1 MREEFGFF
9 MFDTLIKKILTAR
22 VYDVAIETPVHQASF
37 LSDRLGRTVI
47 FKREDLQPV
56 YSFKCRGAY
65 NKMVGI
71 PRQILEKGV
80 IAASAGNHAQ
90 GVALGAQKLKIPAVI
105 VMPTTTPFIKIRSV
119 KARGAKVILYGD
131 SFDEALVKSQELVAE
146 YNYTFLHP
154 FDDIDVIAGQG
165 TVAVELLRQVMQP
178 IDAVFIPV
186 GGGGLAAGMA
196 AYIKYVRPEIK
207 VIAVE
212 PADAA
217 CLAAAMDA
225 KERVVLAQVG
235 LFADGVAVKQIGEN
249 NFNILKETCDEVIT
263 VTTDEICAAVK
274 DVFDDVRSV
283 NEPAGA
289 LAVAGLKK
297 YAEREGSGESLVAV
311 LSGANVNFD
320 RIRHVAERAEVGER
334 REAILAVTIPERPGA
349 FKSFC
354 EHIGSRNITEFNYRY
369 ADQNEAHIFVGVATD
384 PSTDD
389 RKELVSRLNLAKFSV
404 VDMTDNELAKLHIR
418 HMVGG
423 RSPEA
428 GSELVF
434 RFEFPERPGAL
445 LKFLNRIGS
454 RWNISAF
461 HYRNHGAAYG
471 RVLVAMQAGLSERD
485 ELVSYFDDIG
495 YTYFDETENP
505 AVSLFI
511 RERFLQ

>member
-1 MREEFGFF
+1 
-9 MFDTLIKKILTAR
+9 MFDALIKKILSAR
-22 VYDVAIETPVHQASF
+22 VYDVATVTPVHPAPF
-37 LSDRLGRTVI
+37 LSKRLGRTVF

-65 NKMVGI
+65 NKMVSI
-71 PRQILEKGV
+71 PQEILAKGV

-90 GVALGAQKLKIPAVI
+90 GVALAAQKLKIPAII
-105 VMPTTTPFIKIRSV
+105 VMPTTTPAIKVRSV
-119 KARGAKVILYGD
+119 KARGAQVILHGD
-131 SFDEALVKSQELVAE
+131 SFDEAFEKSQELVTE
-146 YNYTFLHP
+146 YDYTYLHP
-154 FDDIDVIAGQG
+154 FDDTEVIAGQG
-165 TVAVELLRQVMQP
+165 TVAVELLGQLTRP

-196 AYIKYVRPEIK
+196 AYIKYVRPDIK

-212 PADAA
+212 PEDAA
-217 CLAAAMDA
+217 CLAAAMHA
-225 KERVVLAQVG
+225 KSRVVLPQVG
-235 LFADGVAVKQIGEN
+235 LFADGVAVKQIGAN
-249 NFNILKETCDEVIT
+249 TFDILKDACDEVIT

-297 YAEREGSGESLVAV
+297 YSEREGPGDALVAV
-311 LSGANVNFD
+311 LSGANINFD
-320 RIRHVAERAEVGER
+320 RIRHVAERAEVGEK

-349 FKSFC
+349 FKAFC
-354 EHIGSRNITEFNYRY
+354 EQIGNRNITEFNYRF
-369 ADQNEAHIFVGVATD
+369 ADRDQAYIFVGVNTD
-384 PSTDD
+384 PTTDD
-389 RKELVSRLNLAKFSV
+389 RVRLVKKLSEADLPV

-471 RVLVAMQAGLSERD
+471 RVLVSMQAELSEQA
-485 ELVSYFDDIG
+485 ELATYFDDIG
-495 YTYFDETENP
+495 YTYFNETENP
-505 AVSLFI
+505 AVSLFM
-511 RERFLQ
+511 RS

>member
-1 MREEFGFF
+1 
-9 MFDTLIKKILTAR
+9 MFDQLIRKILSAR
-22 VYDVAIETPVHQASF
+22 VYDVAIESPVHAAPF
-37 LSDRLGRTVI
+37 LSSRLGREVL

-65 NKMVGI
+65 NKMVQI
-71 PRQILEKGV
+71 PPEQLALGV
-80 IAASAGNHAQ
+80 VAASAGNHAQ
-90 GVALGAQKLKIPAVI
+90 GVALGAQKLKIPALI
-105 VMPTTTPFIKIRSV
+105 VMPTTTPQIKVRSV
-119 KARGAKVILYGD
+119 RARGAQVILHGD
-131 SFDEALVKSQELVAE
+131 SFDEAFIKSQELVSE
-146 YNYTFLHP
+146 FGYTYLHP
-154 FDDIDVIAGQG
+154 FDDMDVIAGQG
-165 TVAVELLRQVMQP
+165 TVAVELLRQVTKP

-207 VIAVE
+207 IIAVE
-212 PADAA
+212 PEDAA
-217 CLAAAMDA
+217 CLWAALEADA
-225 KERVVLAQVG
+225 RVVLPQVG
-235 LFADGVAVKQIGEN
+235 LFADGVAVKQIGQN
-249 NFNILKETCDEVIT
+249 TFDVLRHTCDEVIR

-289 LAVAGLKK
+289 LSVAGLKK
-297 YAEREGSGESLVAV
+297 YAEREGPGGALVAV

-334 REAILAVTIPERPGA
+334 REAILGVTIPERPGA
-349 FKSFC
+349 FQQFC
-354 EHIGSRNITEFNYRY
+354 QHLGTRNITEFNYRY
-369 ADQNEAHIFVGVATD
+369 ADAAEAHIFVGVTTD
-384 PSTDD
+384 PNGTDRSQLISD
-389 RKELVSRLNLAKFSV
+389 LSAAGLPV

-471 RVLVAMQAGLSERD
+471 RVLVSMQAAQSERE
-485 ELVSYFDDIG
+485 ELARYFADIG
-495 YTYFDETENP
+495 YVYFDETENP
-505 AVSLFI
+505 AVTMFM
-511 RERFLQ
+511 RT

>member
-1 MREEFGFF
+1 
-9 MFDTLIKKILTAR
+9 MFDALIKKILSAR
-22 VYDVAIETPVHQASF
+22 VYDVAIETPVHSAPF
-37 LSDRLGRTVI
+37 LSKRLGRTVF

-65 NKMVGI
+65 NKMVSI
-71 PRQILEKGV
+71 PKEILAKGV

-90 GVALGAQKLKIPAVI
+90 GVALGAQKLKIPAII
-105 VMPTTTPFIKIRSV
+105 VMPTTTPAIKVRSV
-119 KARGAKVILYGD
+119 KARGAQVVLHGD
-131 SFDEALVKSQELVAE
+131 SFDEAFEKSQELVTE
-146 YNYTFLHP
+146 YDYTYLHP
-154 FDDIDVIAGQG
+154 FDDAEVIAGQG
-165 TVAVELLRQVMQP
+165 TVAVELLRQLMRP

-212 PADAA
+212 PEDAA
-217 CLAAAMDA
+217 CLAAAMHA
-225 KERVVLAQVG
+225 KSRVVLPQVG
-235 LFADGVAVKQIGEN
+235 LFADGVAVKQIGKNTFEV
-249 NFNILKETCDEVIT
+249 LKDACDEVLT

-289 LAVAGLKK
+289 LSVAGLKK
-297 YAEREGSGESLVAV
+297 YAEREGAGDALVAV

-320 RIRHVAERAEVGER
+320 RIRHVAERAEVGEK

-349 FKSFC
+349 FKAFC
-354 EHIGSRNITEFNYRY
+354 EQIGNRNITEFNYRF
-369 ADQNEAHIFVGVATD
+369 ADRDQAHIFVGVTTD
-384 PSTDD
+384 PTTDD
-389 RKELVSRLNLAKFSV
+389 RARLVDKLSEADLPV
-404 VDMTDNELAKLHIR
+404 IDMTDNELAKLHIR

-471 RVLVAMQAGLSERD
+471 RVLISMQADLAEQV
-485 ELVSYFDDIG
+485 ELASYFDDIG
-495 YTYFDETENP
+495 YTYFNETENP
-505 AVSLFI
+505 AVSLFM
-511 RERFLQ
+511 RS

>member
-1 MREEFGFF
+1 
-9 MFDTLIKKILTAR
+9 MFDALIKKILSAR
-22 VYDVAIETPVHQASF
+22 VYDVATETPVHSAPF
-37 LSDRLGRTVI
+37 LSKRLGRTVF

-65 NKMVGI
+65 NKMVSI
-71 PRQILEKGV
+71 PKKILAKGV

-90 GVALGAQKLKIPAVI
+90 GVALGAQKLKIPAII
-105 VMPTTTPFIKIRSV
+105 VMPTTTPAIKVRSV
-119 KARGAKVILYGD
+119 KARGAQVVLYGD
-131 SFDEALVKSQELVAE
+131 SFDEAFEKSQELATE
-146 YNYTFLHP
+146 YGYTYLHP
-154 FDDIDVIAGQG
+154 FDDAEVIAGQG
-165 TVAVELLRQVMQP
+165 TVAVELLRQLTRP

-212 PADAA
+212 PEDAA
-217 CLAAAMDA
+217 CLAAAMHA
-225 KERVVLAQVG
+225 KSRVVLPQVG
-235 LFADGVAVKQIGEN
+235 LFADGVAVKQIGKNTFEV
-249 NFNILKETCDEVIT
+249 LKEACDEVIT

-297 YAEREGSGESLVAV
+297 YAEREEAGDALVAV

-320 RIRHVAERAEVGER
+320 RIRHVAERAEVGEK

-349 FKSFC
+349 FKAFC
-354 EHIGSRNITEFNYRY
+354 EQIGNRNITEFNYRF
-369 ADQNEAHIFVGVATD
+369 ADRDEAYIFVGVTTD
-384 PSTDD
+384 PTTDD
-389 RKELVSRLNLAKFSV
+389 RARLVNKLSEADLPV

-471 RVLVAMQAGLSERD
+471 RVLVSMQAELSEQV
-485 ELVSYFDDIG
+485 ELASYFDDIG
-495 YTYFDETENP
+495 YTYFNETQNP
-505 AVSLFI
+505 AVRLFM
-511 RERFLQ
+511 RS

>member
-1 MREEFGFF
+1 
-9 MFDTLIKKILTAR
+9 MFDSLIKKILAAR
-22 VYDVAIETPVHQASF
+22 VYDVAIESPVHVAPF
-37 LSDRLGRTVI
+37 LSQRLGRTI
-47 FKREDLQPV
+47 LFKREDLQPV

-65 NKMVGI
+65 NKMVRI
-71 PRQILEKGV
+71 PREILDKGV

-105 VMPTTTPFIKIRSV
+105 VMPTTTPAIKVKSV
-119 KARGAKVILYGD
+119 KARGAQVVLFGD
-131 SFDEALVKSQELVAE
+131 SFDEALIKSQELVKK
-146 YNYTFLHP
+146 YGYTFLHP
-154 FDDIDVIAGQG
+154 FDDLDVIAGQG
-165 TVAVELLRQVMQP
+165 TVAVELLRQVNKP
-178 IDAVFIPV
+178 IEAIFVPV

-207 VIAVE
+207 VIGVE
-212 PADAA
+212 PEDAA
-217 CLAAAMDA
+217 CLAAA
-225 KERVVLAQVG
+225 KRSGKRTVLSQVG

-249 NFNILKETCDEVIT
+249 NFNVLKDACDHVIT

-297 YAEREGSGESLVAV
+297 YAERENAGDALVAV

-334 REAILAVTIPERPGA
+334 REAILGVTIPERPGS
-349 FKSFC
+349 FRSFC
-354 EHIGSRNITEFNYRY
+354 KELGNRNITEFNYRY
-369 ADQNEAHIFVGVATD
+369 ADSNEAHIFVGVTTD

-389 RKELVSRLNLAKFSV
+389 RFNLIKRLQSVGLEV

-428 GSELVF
+428 GSELIF

-445 LKFLNRIGS
+445 LKFLDRIGS

-471 RVLVAMQAGLSERD
+471 RVLVSMQADFGERK
-485 ELVSYFDDIG
+485 ELLSYFDDIG
-495 YTYFDETENP
+495 YTYYDETENP
-505 AVSLFI
+505 AVRMFMKV
-511 RERFLQ
+511 

>member
-1 MREEFGFF
+1 MVSIPQE
-9 MFDTLIKKILTAR
+9 ILA
-22 VYDVAIETPVHQASF
+22 
-37 LSDRLGRTVI
+37 
-47 FKREDLQPV
+47 
-56 YSFKCRGAY
+56 
-65 NKMVGI
+65 
-71 PRQILEKGV
+71 KGV

-90 GVALGAQKLKIPAVI
+90 GVALAAQKLKIPAII
-105 VMPTTTPFIKIRSV
+105 VMPTTTPAIKVRSV
-119 KARGAKVILYGD
+119 KARGAQVILHGD
-131 SFDEALVKSQELVAE
+131 SFDEAFEKSQELVTE
-146 YNYTFLHP
+146 YDYTYLHP
-154 FDDIDVIAGQG
+154 FDDTEVIAGQG
-165 TVAVELLRQVMQP
+165 TVAVELLGQLTRP

-196 AYIKYVRPEIK
+196 AYIKYVRPDIK

-212 PADAA
+212 PEDAA
-217 CLAAAMDA
+217 CLAAAMHA
-225 KERVVLAQVG
+225 KSRVVLPQVG
-235 LFADGVAVKQIGEN
+235 LFADGVAVKQIGAN
-249 NFNILKETCDEVIT
+249 TFDILKDACDEVIT

-297 YAEREGSGESLVAV
+297 YSEREGPGDALVAV
-311 LSGANVNFD
+311 LSGANINFD
-320 RIRHVAERAEVGER
+320 RIRHVAERAEVGEK

-349 FKSFC
+349 FKAFC
-354 EHIGSRNITEFNYRY
+354 EQIGNRNITEFNYRF
-369 ADQNEAHIFVGVATD
+369 ADRDQAYIFVGVNTD
-384 PSTDD
+384 PTTDD
-389 RKELVSRLNLAKFSV
+389 RVRLVKKLSEADLPV

-471 RVLVAMQAGLSERD
+471 RVLVSMQAELSEQA
-485 ELVSYFDDIG
+485 ELATYFDDIG
-495 YTYFDETENP
+495 YTYFNETENP
-505 AVSLFI
+505 AVSLFM
-511 RERFLQ
+511 RS

>member
-1 MREEFGFF
+1 

-22 VYDVAIETPVHQASF
+22 VYDVAIETPVNQASF
-37 LSDRLGRTVI
+37 LSQRLGRTVLL
-47 FKREDLQPV
+47 KREDLQPV

-65 NKMVGI
+65 NKMVSI
-71 PRQILEKGV
+71 PRKILDKGV
-80 IAASAGNHAQ
+80 ITASAGNHAQ
-90 GVALGAQKLKIPAVI
+90 GVALAAQKLKVAVII
-105 VMPTTTPFIKIRSV
+105 VMPTTTPFIKVRSV
-119 KARGAKVILYGD
+119 KARGAQVILHGD
-131 SFDEALVKSQELVAE
+131 NFDEAFVRSQELVRE
-146 YNYTFLHP
+146 NDYTYLHP

-165 TVAVELLRQVMQP
+165 TVAVELLKQVMQP

-207 VIAVE
+207 VVAVE
-212 PADAA
+212 PEDAA
-217 CLAAAMDA
+217 CLAAAMQA
-225 KERVVLAQVG
+225 KERVILKQVG

-249 NFNILKETCDEVIT
+249 NFDVLKDTCDEVIT

-289 LAVAGLKK
+289 LSVAGLKK
-297 YAEREGSGESLVAV
+297 YAEREGAGEALVAV

-320 RIRHVAERAEVGER
+320 RIRHVAERAEIGER

-349 FKSFC
+349 FKAFC
-354 EHIGSRNITEFNYRY
+354 EQIGSRNITEFNYRY
-369 ADQNEAHIFVGVATD
+369 SDHSEAHIFVGIATD
-384 PSTDD
+384 PATDD
-389 RKELVSRLNLAKFSV
+389 RKELVSRLNAAQLPV

-423 RSPEA
+423 RSTEA

-445 LKFLNRIGS
+445 MKFLNHIGS

-471 RVLVAMQAGLSERD
+471 RVLVSMQAAFSERD
-485 ELVSYFDDIG
+485 ELLSYFNDIG
-495 YTYFDETENP
+495 YTYFDETNNP

-511 RERFLQ
+511 KGQFV

>member
-1 MREEFGFF
+1 MS
-9 MFDTLIKKILTAR
+9 DHLIQKILTAR
-22 VYDVAIETPVHQASF
+22 VYDVAIESPVHKAPF
-37 LSDRLGRTVI
+37 LSSRLGREVLY
-47 FKREDLQPV
+47 KREDLQPV

-65 NKMVGI
+65 NKMLSIDPEV
-71 PRQILEKGV
+71 LSKGV

-90 GVALGAQKLKIPAVI
+90 GVALGAQRLKIPAVI
-105 VMPTTTPFIKIRSV
+105 VMPTTTPAIKVRSA
-119 KARGAKVILYGD
+119 KARGAQVILHGD
-131 SFDEALVKSQELVAE
+131 SFDEAFAKSQELISQ
-146 YNYTFLHP
+146 YGYTYLHP
-154 FDDIDVIAGQG
+154 FDDIEVIAGQG
-165 TVAVELLRQVMQP
+165 TVAVELLRQVTKP

-207 VIAVE
+207 VIGVE
-212 PADAA
+212 PEDAA
-217 CLAAAMDA
+217 CLAAALDA
-225 KERVVLAQVG
+225 KERVVLSQVG
-235 LFADGVAVKQIGEN
+235 LFADGVAVKQIGAN
-249 NFNILKETCDEVIT
+249 TFDVLKDACDEVIT

-289 LAVAGLKK
+289 LSVAGLKK
-297 YAEREGSGESLVAV
+297 YAAREGAGEALVAI

-320 RIRHVAERAEVGER
+320 RIRHVAERAEVGEK

-354 EHIGSRNITEFNYRY
+354 EQIGQRNITEFNYRY
-369 ADQNEAHIFVGVATD
+369 SDTDEAHIFVGVTTD

-389 RKELVSRLNLAKFSV
+389 RAELVSKLDHAGLPV
-404 VDMTDNELAKLHIR
+404 VDMTENELAKLHIR

-445 LKFLNRIGS
+445 LKFLNRIGA

-471 RVLVAMQAGLSERD
+471 RVLVSMQAAASERD
-485 ELVSYFDDIG
+485 ELSSYFDDIG
-495 YTYFDETENP
+495 YTYFDESENP
-505 AVSLFI
+505 AVRLFMKY
-511 RERFLQ
+511 